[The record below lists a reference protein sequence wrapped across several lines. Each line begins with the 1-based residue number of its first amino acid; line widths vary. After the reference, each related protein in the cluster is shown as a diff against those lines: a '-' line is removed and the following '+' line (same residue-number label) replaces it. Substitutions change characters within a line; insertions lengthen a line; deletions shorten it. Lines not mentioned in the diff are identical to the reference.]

1 VKPLSVSSPKPI
13 FENQFL
19 RLSSVLADFGSLQK
33 EYFVIDKGTRV
44 GGLIIRG
51 NEVLLVRQYRFLIDD
66 HSWEIPGGGVDEGE
80 SPSDAL
86 VRECREEA
94 AVDCVA
100 TEAMFSYRLGLDM
113 MAAEIHLFRVRDFR
127 DIQQARPN
135 VETDTSEWVSVTRC
149 LERIRSGEIRDL
161 MTILALLLHTHP
173 LLG

>member
-1 VKPLSVSSPKPI
+1 MKPVRVSPARPI

-44 GGLIIRG
+44 GGLIVRG
-51 NEVLLVRQYRFLIDD
+51 DEVLLVRQYRFLIDED
-66 HSWEIPGGGVDEGE
+66 SWEIPGGGVDQNE

-94 AVDCVA
+94 GVSCLQP
-100 TEAMFSYRLGLDM
+100 EPMFSYRLGLDM
-113 MAAEIHLFRVRDFR
+113 MDAHIYLFRVRDFSEVAPAV
-127 DIQQARPN
+127 QNTETEAR
-135 VETDTSEWVSVTRC
+135 EWVSLGRC
-149 LERIRSGEIRDL
+149 LERIRQGEIRDL

-173 LLG
+173 SFA